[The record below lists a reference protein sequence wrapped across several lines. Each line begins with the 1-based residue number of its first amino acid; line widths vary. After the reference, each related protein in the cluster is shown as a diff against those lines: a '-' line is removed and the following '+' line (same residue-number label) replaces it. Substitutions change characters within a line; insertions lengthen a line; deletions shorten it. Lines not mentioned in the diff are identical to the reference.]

1 MADRQVS
8 QTGTGLTDPAGAA
21 FVESWPSTS
30 NKAAD
35 KIVTSLL
42 LPERRR
48 STEPVIPLPV
58 AELGPLM
65 DRGSIAFSLV
75 RVGGNGVVA
84 ARMALQ
90 QLAWPPGQALRF
102 SVSSGL
108 LIVAPGEKPTA
119 AFVPPTM
126 NLTLPARL
134 RSRCRVRA
142 GDQVLLASV
151 VEHNLLVV
159 YPQHVL
165 HTMLAT
171 YHDTLTAT
179 SGNPGN

>member
-1 MADRQVS
+1 MGP
-8 QTGTGLTDPAGAA
+8 TGAA
-21 FVESWPSTS
+21 PVELWPSRS
-30 NKAAD
+30 NKAGD
-35 KIVTSLL
+35 KIVASLF
-42 LPERRR
+42 LPERGR
-48 STEPVIPLPV
+48 STVPVIPLPV
-58 AELGPLM
+58 AELGPLV
-65 DRGSIAFSLV
+65 DGGSVAFSLV
-75 RVGGNGVVA
+75 KVGGNGVVA
-84 ARMALQ
+84 ARIALQ
-90 QLAWPPGQALRF
+90 QLAWAPGWALRF

-108 LIVAPGEKPTA
+108 LIVAPAENPTA
-119 AFVPPTM
+119 TFVPPTM

-134 RSRCRVRA
+134 RSRCHIRT

-179 SGNPGN
+179 PEDSGS

>member
-1 MADRQVS
+1 MSDRQEIRAGRDLKS
-8 QTGTGLTDPAGAA
+8 STDAA
-21 FVESWPSTS
+21 PVESWPSTS
-30 NKAAD
+30 NRAAD
-35 KIVTSLL
+35 KIITSLL
-42 LPERRR
+42 LPKRRR

-58 AELGPLM
+58 AELGPLI
-65 DRGSIAFSLV
+65 DGGSIVFSLV
-75 RVGGNGVVA
+75 KVGGNGAVA

-102 SVSSGL
+102 SVSSSL
-108 LIVAPGEKPTA
+108 LVVAPAEEPTA
-119 AFVPPTM
+119 TFVPPTM

-134 RSRCRVRA
+134 RSRCRIRA

-165 HTMLAT
+165 HTMLAQ
-171 YHDTLTAT
+171 YHDTLAA
-179 SGNPGN
+179 SPENIR